1 MSRNVLVSCG
11 KVKEADQV
19 EVEIMKQGE
28 KFCGIVYCAI
38 PDCRQKVKI
47 CCRTRTD
54 GSWSNSNFV
63 RHLKRRVVIVYPKL

>member
-38 PDCRQKVKI
+38 PEARSKY
-47 CCRTRTD
+47 
-54 GSWSNSNFV
+54 
-63 RHLKRRVVIVYPKL
+63 VVVHALMDHGQIQILFAT